1 VIITDTCN
9 VLRGKKF
16 FLNGI
21 NSLYV
26 SNQQRIYRSVG
37 RSIVTLHQLTNGT
50 SEIILL
56 LNIEKVIQYRKK
68 LKAFNT
74 VLVSDLKMI
83 HTVGFIILMAF
94 ILISSGATT
103 FLMANGEESPNALL
117 VPSIIHRRDGS
128 IMTDPYPMFLS
139 TAYASES
146 NSASRDAISSPRTIG
161 KLDVVTSVS
170 PITSIT
176 KNVGGDRIDLTG
188 LVPEGVNSHTFEL
201 VPSDVIKINNADLVI
216 INGLGLES
224 NLEEA
229 VFGAQGKN
237 PTLQILKLGDNT
249 ISPTQWEFDFSF
261 PKEKGDPNPH
271 LWLNVAYAIKFANLI
286 RDKLTEMDPQ
296 NAAYYSENTKR
307 YISLLKK
314 LDEGILQAVQTIPPQ
329 NRKLLTY
336 HDSWAYFA
344 TRYNMRVVGAV
355 QPSDFG
361 EPTPRELARL
371 IDQIKSERIP
381 AIFASEVFPTQIVN
395 QIAKESDAKI
405 VETLSDDDLPGNP
418 GEPRHSYVGMM
429 LENMKS
435 MLTPLGGNITSLAYL
450 DPRDTYLTNGE

>member
-1 VIITDTCN
+1 MSKQ
-9 VLRGKKF
+9 R
-16 FLNGI
+16 
-21 NSLYV
+21 
-26 SNQQRIYRSVG
+26 RIYRSVG

-56 LNIEKVIQYRKK
+56 LNTENVIQYRKK

-103 FLMANGEESPNALL
+103 FLMASGEESPNALL

-128 IMTDPYPMFLS
+128 IMTDPSPMFLS

-146 NSASRDAISSPRTIG
+146 NSASGDAISSPRTTG
-161 KLDVVTSVS
+161 KVDVVTSVS

-176 KNVGGDRIDLTG
+176 KNVGGDRIYLTG
-188 LVPEGVNSHTFEL
+188 LVPEGINSHTFEL

-450 DPRDTYLTNGE
+450 DPRDTYLTNRE